1 MPAICLF
8 TFASQELLLLFPH
21 RLAMCSG
28 TLLPAL
34 SNIADRSVWSS
45 SSISRHSASNFSL
58 QYFSLF
64 SAFSRG
70 CLSVWSCFSTSS
82 LERKRLLV
90 KGLATPLLSSF
101 LFLHFWTKWCS
112 FFAIG
117 RTLPYTGDYGAIC
130 RKCPPFRIFGWTCQI
145 RVIASFMGKCSME
158 CLCNCNA
165 TT

>member
-8 TFASQELLLLFPH
+8 TFASQELWQLFPG
-21 RLAMCSG
+21 LAMSSV

-45 SSISRHSASNFSL
+45 SSFSRHSASNFSL

-64 SAFSRG
+64 SAFSRA
-70 CLSVWSCFSTSS
+70 CLSFWTCFSTSS
-82 LERKRLLV
+82 LERKCLFV
-90 KGLATPLLSSF
+90 KGLATLATF
-101 LFLHFWTKWCS
+101 VNQMMQ

-117 RTLPYTGDYGAIC
+117 TTLPYTGDYETIC
-130 RKCPPFRIFGWTCQI
+130 RQCLPFRIFGWTCQI
-145 RVIASFMGKCSME
+145 RVIATFMGKCSME
-158 CLCNCNA
+158 YLCNRNA

>member
-1 MPAICLF
+1 MNNLHFGCQRYAF
-8 TFASQELLLLFPH
+8 LLLHRKSCCCCSH

-64 SAFSRG
+64 SAFSRA
-70 CLSVWSCFSTSS
+70 CLSLVGKGAGYSVAFKFSFFT
-82 LERKRLLV
+82 LLNQMMQ
-90 KGLATPLLSSF
+90 
-101 LFLHFWTKWCS
+101 

-117 RTLPYTGDYGAIC
+117 TTLPYTGDYGAIC
-130 RKCPPFRIFGWTCQI
+130 RKCPPFRIFG
-145 RVIASFMGKCSME
+145 
-158 CLCNCNA
+158 
-165 TT
+165 